1 MTLKDIQNHMLK
13 YMSSD
18 FPDDGEYYDEDGH
31 CGNGMWNEIKR
42 FWKNFK
48 TEDDLLYVVSGRY
61 MGDDIDLDGGRS
73 YILTQSGVIPLL
85 FDYLYNTMGYSLEK
99 YQDIIHNSL
108 DITDEIED
116 LYDSPDVIR
125 DLKIDKVLISSSTLL
140 KGSSPL
146 VVKYPAHMKEVCD
159 SDNNLEFI
167 GKSKID
173 DGFIYK
179 VMVPG
184 GCEVI
189 QSVDKLLNN
198 K

>member
-1 MTLKDIQNHMLK
+1 
-13 YMSSD
+13 
-18 FPDDGEYYDEDGH
+18 
-31 CGNGMWNEIKR
+31 
-42 FWKNFK
+42 
-48 TEDDLLYVVSGRY
+48 

-125 DLKIDKVLISSSTLL
+125 DLKIDKVLDKDESYTFWKIGYLSMDPNGVNKSEDELCQIFL
-140 KGSSPL
+140 EERERNNADFFNRFAEADRIEKKEKKSPL

-159 SDNNLEFI
+159 SDDNLEFI

-184 GCEVI
+184 GCEVV